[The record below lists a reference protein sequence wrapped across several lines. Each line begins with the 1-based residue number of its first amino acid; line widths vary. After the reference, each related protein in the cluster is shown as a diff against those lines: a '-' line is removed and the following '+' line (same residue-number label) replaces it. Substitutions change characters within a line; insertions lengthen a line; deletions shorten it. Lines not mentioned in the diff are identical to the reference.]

1 MSPNAAVIASR
12 VDTHYNRLR
21 SLRVE
26 FTETYQGMG
35 MTRTERGTLL
45 LEKSGRMKWL
55 YADPAGKVFVLDGKY
70 GYSYTPGDAQAV
82 RYPVKQLDD
91 FRSPLRFLLGHT
103 KIEKEFTGLTMSPD
117 GADFVLRGT
126 PKGMGP
132 QVSSVTLTVTADG
145 TIAAIAWQDADG
157 ATTTFRLTDEQP
169 DAGIPPDAFRFQP
182 PQGIGVVQG
191 LPPV

>member
-1 MSPNAAVIASR
+1 MARR
-12 VDTHYNRLR
+12 VDAHYNRLH

-35 MTRTERGTLL
+35 MKRTERGTLL

-70 GYSYTPGDAQAV
+70 GYSYTPGDAQAE

-103 KIEKEFTGLTMSPD
+103 KIEKEFSGLTMAPD
-117 GADFVLRGT
+117 GADFQLRGV
-126 PKGMGP
+126 PKAMGP
-132 QVSSVTLTVTADG
+132 QVSSVALTVTANG
-145 TIAAIAWQDADG
+145 TITALAWQDADG
-157 ATTTFRLTDEQP
+157 ATTTFYLTDEQP
-169 DAGIPPDAFRFQP
+169 NAAIPSDAFTFHP
-182 PQGIGVVQG
+182 PEGVGVVQG
-191 LPPV
+191 LPPI